1 MFDFLSL
8 VLRLFEE
15 VQEELLVALVLRKEL
30 EKVSV
35 FEVGPLHL
43 HSEEF
48 VVLAHEV
55 RSESRALGG
64 SLFLRA
70 LDGHFEEIQNVLHI
84 W

>member
-8 VLRLFEE
+8 VFRLFKE

-30 EKVSV
+30 EKISV

-55 RSESRALGG
+55 SSESRALGG
-64 SLFLRA
+64 SLLLSA
-70 LDGHFEEIQNVLHI
+70 LDCHLEKIQNFLDI